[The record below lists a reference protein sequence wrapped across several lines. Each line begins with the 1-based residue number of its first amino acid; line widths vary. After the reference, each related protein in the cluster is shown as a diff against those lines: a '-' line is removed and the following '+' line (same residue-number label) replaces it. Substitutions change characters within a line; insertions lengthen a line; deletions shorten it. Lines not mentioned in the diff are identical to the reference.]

1 MMKGSILVVTLVIV
15 IFLSLTVI
23 MMLTLYSQL
32 VSNYTMQQKRLLV
45 SNVAKSGAYTL
56 ASYLINRREVIDQL
70 RGKTFAARLPEFRGE
85 VTYQLSG
92 DDPITLRCTA
102 RLDNVSDTYSLTF
115 RVSPLEIYFPEGLV
129 IQGSAYFY
137 PNMTVNGDVIYLGSQ
152 DLSIPN
158 NVTINGNLYVS
169 QANVVLGNNVNIT
182 GTIYLPKGA
191 TLQKPDNVQVD
202 VAYVDFFDQPVEY
215 PLPYIPPINWS
226 SLPNLTVPNN
236 GTATISATVVYYNEI
251 VVNQKGVLTIL
262 ANSDVKI
269 YAKKITLYQNADL
282 RIIGNGKVEIYFKES
297 LWFNENSN
305 LVTQTKVVFAS
316 DGAPQIRFDCNFNG
330 SEKVYVYA
338 PATNLV
344 IKNNALFQGVAI
356 VKDGYIRNNA
366 VFNSPKPSSD
376 LPSVDIRSITYERWG
391 T

>member
-1 MMKGSILVVTLVIV
+1 MRKGSVLVVTLVIV

-23 MMLTLYSQL
+23 MMLALYSQL
-32 VSNYTMQQKRLLV
+32 VNNYTLQQKKLLV

-56 ASYLINRREVIDQL
+56 ASYLINRREIINQL
-70 RGKTFAARLPEFRGE
+70 MNKTFTARLPEFRGE

-92 DDPITLRCTA
+92 SDPLTLRCTA

-115 RVSPLEIYFPEGLV
+115 RVSPSEIYFPEGLV
-129 IQGSAYFY
+129 VQGSAYFY
-137 PNMTVNGDVIYLGSQ
+137 PNMIVNGDVIYLGSQ
-152 DLSIPN
+152 TLNIPN

-169 QANVVLGNNVNIT
+169 QASVVLGNNVSIT

-191 TLQKPDNVQVD
+191 TLQKPDSLQVNVVY
-202 VAYVDFFDQPVEY
+202 ADFFDQPAEY

-251 VVNQKGVLTIL
+251 VVNQRGVLTIL

-269 YAKKITLYQNADL
+269 YVNKITLRQNADL
-282 RIIGNGKVEIYFKES
+282 RIVGNGKVDIYFKES

-305 LVTQTKVVFAS
+305 LITRTKVVFAS
-316 DGAPQIRFDCNFNG
+316 DSAVQIRFDCNFSG
-330 SEKVYVYA
+330 SQNVYVYA

-344 IKNNALFQGVAI
+344 IKNNALFQGAAI

-366 VFNSPKPSSD
+366 VFIGPQPNSD
-376 LPSVDIRSITYERWG
+376 LPSVDVRSMTYERWG